1 MFEQAQLKL
10 QNAATLISDQSTK
23 LKELSAKALL
33 DLVDVKIK
41 IVADYPDM
49 LNEYKEMKE
58 LLEEI

>member
-1 MFEQAQLKL
+1 MLEQAQLKL
-10 QNAATLISDQSTK
+10 QNAGTLISEQSIR
-23 LKELSAKALL
+23 LKELSAKAQL

>member
-1 MFEQAQLKL
+1 MLEQAQLKL
-10 QNAATLISDQSTK
+10 QNAGTLISEQSIR
-23 LKELSAKALL
+23 LKELSAKAQL

-49 LNEYKEMKE
+49 LNEYKEIKE

>member
-23 LKELSAKALL
+23 LKELSAKAQL